1 MCSGLD
7 ACGWSKVGPPR
18 GVRARVRLRVS
29 TSNPNPNP
37 NPNPYPSKVGCA
49 WRSAGTAS
57 PLAHNKLIA
66 LRRPEGWTRAFVAI
80 EVRGSRP

>member
-7 ACGWSKVGPPR
+7 ACGW
-18 GVRARVRLRVS
+18 
-29 TSNPNPNP
+29 
-37 NPNPYPSKVGCA
+37 SKVGCA

-66 LRRPEGWTRAFVAI
+66 LRRPEGWTRAFGAI
-80 EVRGSRP
+80 EATSEGRSVMAHAAAYLLYTSSVPSSVV